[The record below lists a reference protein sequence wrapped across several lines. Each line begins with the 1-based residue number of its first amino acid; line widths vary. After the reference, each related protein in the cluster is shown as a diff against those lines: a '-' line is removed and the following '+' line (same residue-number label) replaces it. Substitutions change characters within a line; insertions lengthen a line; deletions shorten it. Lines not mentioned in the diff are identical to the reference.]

1 MSFQNDELNQRRQN
15 RAARAKKRQR
25 AEKLA
30 RIRLIIGGAVLM
42 CCAVGIIAAAAL
54 RPKEPEAPQPVT
66 EATVTEAP
74 AEESTRSAW

>member
-30 RIRLIIGGAVLM
+30 RIRLIIGGAVLV
-42 CCAVGIIAAAAL
+42 C
-54 RPKEPEAPQPVT
+54 
-66 EATVTEAP
+66 
-74 AEESTRSAW
+74 